1 MKKKIQENNNFN
13 KKFKPQNPKL
23 MKMFKNKKNFK
34 LNVNHQEIFKTNFKN
49 LIIMFKRNIFKIII
63 NLIKIKLILNNN
75 KKE

>member
-34 LNVNHQEIFKTNFKN
+34 LNVNHQEIF
-49 LIIMFKRNIFKIII
+49 
-63 NLIKIKLILNNN
+63 
-75 KKE
+75 

>member
-1 MKKKIQENNNFN
+1 MKI
-13 KKFKPQNPKL
+13 L
-23 MKMFKNKKNFK
+23 KNKKNFK

-75 KKE
+75 KKG